1 MKELLSLTGG
11 YKRHIDYLL
20 TLQSEVL
27 GVQNALFKNLGH
39 DLVLSGCEVTNNGNG
54 TVNIASGVVY
64 VGGEICRF
72 ASVANIPSD
81 GTKAL
86 VKGAPVTT
94 DPKEFQ
100 DGSTKN
106 IYKET
111 FAIIG
116 NTTNQATQV
125 VVRTALYGVKDY
137 ISDIVQSYGQK
148 GETKWVIDL
157 DGQFLTNFDAAG
169 AGINPKWLGW
179 HLMNGNG
186 GAPNMSGRGPIGVGS
201 FMDAY
206 GLQHTYTNNQ
216 EGGQPR
222 HKLTIAEIPSHDHDF
237 VFDQSGDGDKN
248 LPGANQAYMA
258 GIYKNSGG
266 SKSKKTNK
274 TGGDQAH
281 NIMSPYKAGYWVI
294 KMT

>member
-11 YKRHIDYLL
+11 YKRHMDYLL

-39 DLVLSGCEVTNNGNG
+39 DLVLSGCEVTDNGNG

-64 VGGEICRF
+64 VAGEICRF
-72 ASVANIPSD
+72 SGASNIVSN
-81 GTKAL
+81 GTKSII
-86 VKGAPVTT
+86 KGAPVTT

-106 IYKET
+106 VYKET

-116 NTTNQATQV
+116 DVANAATQI

-157 DGQFLTNFDAAG
+157 DGQFLLNFDGSG
-169 AGINPKWLGW
+169 AGVTAKWQGW

-186 GAPNMSGRGPIGVGS
+186 GAPSMQGRSPKGVGS
-201 FMDAY
+201 FLDAY
-206 GLQHTYTNNQ
+206 GLQHTYLNNQ
-216 EGGQPR
+216 TGGQPR
-222 HKLTIAEIPSHDHDF
+222 HKLTVSEMPSHTH
-237 VFDQSGDGDKN
+237 VMPSQITIGSRGEAKSHAEYRVHGSYT
-248 LPGANQAYMA
+248 QRST
-258 GIYKNSGG
+258 NSA
-266 SKSKKTNK
+266 
-274 TGGDQAH
+274 GGDSPH
-281 NIMSPYKAGYWVI
+281 YIDSPYRAGYWVI
-294 KMT
+294 KMV